1 MDHSPIRQ
9 TFELGKFISTA
20 GKSIIN
26 LVKLCSLVVK
36 CCKMRKI
43 QSCEVCEFCILLYY
57 ARKSVTAFR
66 NVLPLFR
73 AYYKSTQN
81 SQTSHDCICHILR
94 YFSTKLH
101 NFTKFRMLFPAVL
114 MNFPNSKVFIIGEWP
129 IVRGGRIQVNL
140 NVFFRRGEH
149 RSPRIRYEISSCAI
163 RRVRR
168 ASRRANQRSI
178 SSMAARSNPL

>member
-1 MDHSPIRQ
+1 MWSLRILY
-9 TFELGKFISTA
+9 TFVLRAEKRYRISKCVTTFPRVLQKYTKFANFTW
-20 GKSIIN
+20 
-26 LVKLCSLVVK
+26 LD
-36 CCKMRKI
+36 
-43 QSCEVCEFCILLYY
+43 Y
-57 ARKSVTAFR
+57 
-66 NVLPLFR
+66 
-73 AYYKSTQN
+73 
-81 SQTSHDCICHILR
+81 ICHILR

-140 NVFFRRGEH
+140 NVFSRRGEH

-178 SSMAARSNPL
+178 SSMAARSNSLWTWELNQ